1 MSSILATTYDGGAA
15 VTQSDTTA
23 DPAGPFAGFIVQVAG
38 LVKLTTVR
46 GQTITVSAAVGIPV
60 PIAVSRIWTS
70 TTTATG
76 ISGLTAPPWKGT
88 PGPS

>member
-1 MSSILATTYDGGAA
+1 MIDLIVYDGGAS

-23 DPAGPFAGFIVQVAG
+23 DAAGPFAGLMVQVAG

-46 GQTITVSAAVGIPV
+46 GYTITVSAAVGIVV
-60 PIAVSRIWTS
+60 PIAVQRVWSG

-76 ISGLTAPPWKGT
+76 ITGLYAPPFKG
-88 PGPS
+88 PGVTQ